1 MQSTLRQ
8 NLRFGATGIAHDG
21 ISKVLLW
28 LALAGPIEVFIPSSF
43 PLQNS
48 WRLRVFRNDSGTVES
63 ATIPGCLARS
73 SSRRRVRGHDVD
85 SVSWEDVSKF
95 QWYLFMVRH
104 VACHPFPWKE
114 ESKSYPNCLGKAHL
128 DMIRVESS
136 VAPFEV
142 EPCTVTRPTRFDRR
156 LT

>member
-48 WRLRVFRNDSGTVES
+48 WRLRVFRNDSGTGVCDD
-63 ATIPGCLARS
+63 PGLLGAKQFQASC
-73 SSRRRVRGHDVD
+73 SR
-85 SVSWEDVSKF
+85 
-95 QWYLFMVRH
+95 
-104 VACHPFPWKE
+104 A
-114 ESKSYPNCLGKAHL
+114 
-128 DMIRVESS
+128 
-136 VAPFEV
+136 
-142 EPCTVTRPTRFDRR
+142 
-156 LT
+156 